1 MKEKKGDKNPPH
13 LIIILIFVKRSRF
26 PFKCFI
32 MYFEERQ
39 KHIIILTNKNLPF
52 KDNSNENLTNRG
64 KHIIILTTHWTSFVT
79 LL

>member
-1 MKEKKGDKNPPH
+1 
-13 LIIILIFVKRSRF
+13 
-26 PFKCFI
+26 

-52 KDNSNENLTNRG
+52 KDNINENLTNRG
-64 KHIIILTTHWTSFVT
+64 KHIIILTAHWTSFVT